1 MVKYGEEKQN
11 SGLVGSILDIKE
23 LLSLFDKEL
32 RRNLH
37 SPGYRREE
45 TEHVIRHVSL
55 HGERGFIIHSNVN
68 EENAN
73 NIILEELNYFNQ
85 LGVGFEWKVYSYDKP
100 DHLKELLEQQG
111 FSSEPREALMVMEID
126 DLHPTLHVDEHSML
140 KEIVDAKG
148 IREMISLID
157 IIWEESHE
165 ELGNRLWRD
174 KQDHPDSL
182 YLYGV
187 YDKDQLVSAAW
198 IYFEN
203 NSSFASLWGGSTLL
217 EYRGK
222 GFYTSLLSI
231 RAAKAI
237 EKGYRFLTVDASPM
251 SQPILEK
258 HGFRCLAYSYGC
270 QSPEL
275 HSK

>member
-1 MVKYGEEKQN
+1 MDKQ
-11 SGLVGSILDIKE
+11 E
-23 LLSLFDKEL
+23 LLGLFDKEL

-45 TEHVIRHVSL
+45 TEHIVRHVSM
-55 HGERGFIIHSNVN
+55 HGERGFIISSNVN
-68 EENAN
+68 EENARR
-73 NIILEELNYFNQ
+73 IIQEEQNYFNN

-100 DHLKELLEQQG
+100 EHLKEILEEEN
-111 FSSEPREALMVMEID
+111 FIIEPQEALMVMEVNNMPA
-126 DLHPTLHVDEHSML
+126 HAHRDELTSI
-140 KEIVDAKG
+140 KEIVDEKG
-148 IREMISLID
+148 IREIVALID

-174 KQDHPDSL
+174 KQNDPESL
-182 YLYGV
+182 YLYGI

-198 IYFEN
+198 IYFEK
-203 NSSFASLWGGSTLL
+203 NSSFASLWGGSTLPD
-217 EYRGK
+217 YRGK

-231 RAAKAI
+231 RASKAH

-251 SQPILEK
+251 SKPILEK
-258 HGFRCLAYSYGC
+258 HGFQCLAYSYGC

-275 HSK
+275 L

>member
-1 MVKYGEEKQN
+1 MNKQ
-11 SGLVGSILDIKE
+11 E
-23 LLSLFDKEL
+23 LLVLFDTEL

-45 TEHVIRHVSL
+45 TEYVTRHVSL

-68 EENAN
+68 EENASKV
-73 NIILEELNYFNQ
+73 IQEELNYFNQ

-111 FSSEPREALMVMEID
+111 FVIEPQEALMVMDVNNKQLTI
-126 DLHPTLHVDEHSML
+126 HVDEHGTV
-140 KEIVDAKG
+140 KEIVDEKG
-148 IREMISLID
+148 IREIMILID
-157 IIWEESHE
+157 TIWEESHE
-165 ELGNRLWRD
+165 ELGDRLWRD
-174 KQDHPDSL
+174 KQNDPDSL
-182 YLYGV
+182 FLYGI
-187 YDKDQLVSAAW
+187 YDKGQLVSAAW
-198 IYFEN
+198 MYFETD
-203 NSSFASLWGGSTLL
+203 SSFASLWGGSTLPD
-217 EYRGK
+217 YRGK

-251 SQPILEK
+251 SKPILEK
-258 HGFRCLAYSYGC
+258 HGFHCLAYTYGC

-275 HSK
+275 E